1 VKIGR
6 NDPCHCGSGKKYK
19 KCHQAEDEARA
30 REEKSLETHAEWVEF
45 HGRALRDIARGA
57 LDADA
62 IGAAAAEWFGDD
74 ILAQP
79 LDDAAFLQ
87 HALYDRAPA
96 DGQPAIADAAPAD
109 RPLSDAVVVL
119 RAALAG
125 SHASLHEVTE
135 CKLGRGVR
143 LKDHLTEL
151 ERWVADP
158 ALSERLQPLEVV
170 FGRIVVVDK
179 RPVLLEGFEK
189 VAFRGRK
196 KAITDLKARIAEA
209 DLPADEAGAHARWL
223 RANAPTVARRVREAR
238 A

>member
-1 VKIGR
+1 MKIGR
-6 NDPCHCGSGKKYK
+6 NDPCHCGSGNKYK

-45 HGRALRDIARGA
+45 HSRALRDAARAA
-57 LDADA
+57 LDAPA
-62 IGAAAAEWFGDD
+62 LALVVEAWFGDD
-74 ILAQP
+74 APAEP

-87 HALYDRAPA
+87 HALYDRAPE
-96 DGQPAIADAAPAD
+96 DGEPAIADAAPAD
-109 RPLSDAVVVL
+109 RPLSDNVIAL

-143 LKDHLTEL
+143 LKDHLTEA
-151 ERWVADP
+151 ERWIADP

-170 FGRIVVVDK
+170 FGRVVAIDK
-179 RPVLLEGFEK
+179 QPVLLEGFEK

-209 DLPADEAGAHARWL
+209 DLPADESGVHARWL
-223 RANAPTVARRVREAR
+223 RAHAPTLARRVREAR